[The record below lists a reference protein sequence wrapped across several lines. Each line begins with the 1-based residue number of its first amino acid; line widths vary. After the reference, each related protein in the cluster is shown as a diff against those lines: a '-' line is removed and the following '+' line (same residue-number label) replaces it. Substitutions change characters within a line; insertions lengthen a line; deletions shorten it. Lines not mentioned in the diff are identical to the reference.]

1 MPSRAHQT
9 ENVGFIKEQF
19 STVVCHRLKVL
30 NLELHFPELHVA
42 HYIPC
47 LGWPFARSFASNLP
61 LKALKS
67 EPPRAAFACPRHRGP
82 RKLLIGRQQ

>member
-47 LGWPFARSFASNLP
+47 LGWPFARSLALESTAKSPKERTAESSFYLPPASRSP
-61 LKALKS
+61 QTTY
-67 EPPRAAFACPRHRGP
+67 R
-82 RKLLIGRQQ
+82 